1 MREAPEVKW
10 VFMVVVIGALYM
22 VKTKSTSLGNE
33 EQLSANGIK
42 MAEYNA
48 TRLAN
53 QTIGGSIYE
62 TLSNWTGTTTVPTL
76 DLQDKKP
83 KLKPDL

>member
-33 EQLSANGIK
+33 EQLSANGLK
-42 MAEYNA
+42 MAEHNA
-48 TRLAN
+48 TRIAN
-53 QTIGGSIYE
+53 QTIGGRIYD
-62 TLSNWTGTTTVPTL
+62 TLSNWTTAASQPPIVATV
-76 DLQDKKP
+76 DLRKQG
-83 KLKPDL
+83 L